1 MKAELYQRYKE
12 VLPDGSFIEW
22 VIWRLP
28 RPNPESPHGVK
39 YRLAYIREGQ
49 RLVGYDNE
57 RGKGDHKHLGNRQAP
72 YRFVSIDQLLKD
84 FLEDVKDARG
94 EN

>member
-28 RPNPESPHGVK
+28 RLNPERPHRMK

-57 RGKGDHKHLGNRQAP
+57 QGKGDHKHIGNLQVP

-84 FLEDVKDARG
+84 FLEDVRDARG
-94 EN
+94 ED